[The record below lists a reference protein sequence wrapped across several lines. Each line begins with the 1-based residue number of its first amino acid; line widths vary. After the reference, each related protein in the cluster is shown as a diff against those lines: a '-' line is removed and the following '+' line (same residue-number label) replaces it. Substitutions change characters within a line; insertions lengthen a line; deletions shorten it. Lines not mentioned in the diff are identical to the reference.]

1 MYVLSEELGKL
12 VKGWQVYRVTIE
24 ENNGDTFVEGY
35 FTMKA
40 FDTYL
45 EERNKE
51 RERLGELIESKDEFN
66 FEPIEINY

>member
-1 MYVLSEELGKL
+1 ME
-12 VKGWQVYRVTIE
+12 QVYRVTIQ
-24 ENNGDTFVEGY
+24 ENDGDTFVEGY

-51 RERLGELIESKDEFN
+51 REKLGELIESKDEFS
-66 FEPIEINY
+66 FEPIKINY